1 MAAIVSAAVGLG
13 AYALGASALTALAVG
28 VGTAAVI
35 QNDQQRKANNMQK
48 DAMNQAQAAAD
59 KQAAQQDQ
67 AFNRANQKTPDVASI
82 LAGAQQSA
90 KAGGGGTMLTG
101 PQGIDP
107 SALALQ
113 KNTLLGS

>member
-1 MAAIVSAAVGLG
+1 MAAIISAAVGLG
-13 AYALGASALTALAVG
+13 AYAMGASALTALAVG
-28 VGTAAVI
+28 VGTAGLMAN
-35 QNDQQRKANNMQK
+35 QQQRKANDLQQQ
-48 DAMNQAQAAAD
+48 AMNQAQQAAE
-59 KQAAQQDQ
+59 KQSAQQDQ
-67 AFNRANQKTPDVASI
+67 AFNKANQKTPDVASI
-82 LAGAQQSA
+82 LSGAQQSA